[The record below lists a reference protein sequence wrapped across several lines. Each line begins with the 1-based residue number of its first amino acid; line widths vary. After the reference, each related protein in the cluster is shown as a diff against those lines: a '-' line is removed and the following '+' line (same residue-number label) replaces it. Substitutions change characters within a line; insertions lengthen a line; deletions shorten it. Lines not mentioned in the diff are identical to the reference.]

1 MRVIKKTRRVTGS
14 ILNIE
19 DWEIA
24 FPGGNATYQL
34 VLHNGAAAIIAVD
47 DQGRTPMV
55 RQARAG
61 ANCTE
66 LLEVP
71 AGKLDGPD
79 EAPLCCAQ
87 RELEEETGL
96 RAACWQPLGHT
107 YTSPAYCTERIALF
121 LATELSPGK
130 QHLDDDEFLSV
141 EWYPLAELG
150 AMALRGDIA
159 DMKSALCILLACG
172 KLGITMLP

>member
-1 MRVIKKTRRVTGS
+1 MQVIRKTRRVTGS

-19 DWEIA
+19 DWEMA
-24 FPGGNATYQL
+24 FPNGSATYQL
-34 VLHNGAAAIIAVD
+34 VLHNGAAAILAVD
-47 DQGRTPMV
+47 AQGRTPMV

-61 ANCTE
+61 ADCAE

-79 EAPLCCAQ
+79 EEPLCCAR

-96 RAACWQPLGHT
+96 LAACWQPLGHT

-121 LATELSPGK
+121 LATDLSPGK
-130 QHLDDDEFLSV
+130 QHLDADEFLSV
-141 EWYPLAELG
+141 EWYSLAEL
-150 AMALRGDIA
+150 ASMALRGEIT
-159 DMKSALCILLACG
+159 DMKTALCILLACG
-172 KLGITMLP
+172 KLGIAVLP